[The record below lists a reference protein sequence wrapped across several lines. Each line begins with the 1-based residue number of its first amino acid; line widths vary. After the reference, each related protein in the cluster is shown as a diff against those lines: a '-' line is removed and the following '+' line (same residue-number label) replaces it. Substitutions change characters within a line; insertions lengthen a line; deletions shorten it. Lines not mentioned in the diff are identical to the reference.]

1 MDPPIIEVTLERG
14 KLEYRTRTS
23 HLNTRDYGQ
32 IIASLVRL
40 TAKMFATEGG
50 FNVEEIEKDILK
62 HFDEEINHPTTE
74 TTLSQLQ

>member
-50 FNVEEIEKDILK
+50 FDEKDIEKDILR
-62 HFDEEINHPTTE
+62 HFHEEIRNPTTE